1 MKMKLA
7 RNLSNYR
14 RQKGIT
20 QETMAERCGIS
31 RSAYAKW
38 ENGSTTPD
46 IYHIETIADIFDI
59 TIDELV
65 HGNSDPV
72 SENSLSELCDMLGE
86 LKTICLKLA
95 ENAPLNSRNLYSD
108 YISGTHMEKFDTI
121 PTDIYVSLGS
131 EEAAKGNYDIAL
143 QYLEEAILR
152 GDIAAIDTM
161 LVVYQEMLDIISDPD
176 SSIYWDYRL
185 KFARKMQ
192 QCGKIM
198 EHEIQKSI
206 Y

>member
-121 PTDIYVSLGS
+121 PTVS
-131 EEAAKGNYDIAL
+131 NF
-143 QYLEEAILR
+143 
-152 GDIAAIDTM
+152 
-161 LVVYQEMLDIISDPD
+161 
-176 SSIYWDYRL
+176 SI
-185 KFARKMQ
+185 
-192 QCGKIM
+192 
-198 EHEIQKSI
+198 
-206 Y
+206 

>member
-1 MKMKLA
+1 
-7 RNLSNYR
+7 
-14 RQKGIT
+14 
-20 QETMAERCGIS
+20 
-31 RSAYAKW
+31 
-38 ENGSTTPD
+38 
-46 IYHIETIADIFDI
+46 
-59 TIDELV
+59 
-65 HGNSDPV
+65 
-72 SENSLSELCDMLGE
+72 
-86 LKTICLKLA
+86 
-95 ENAPLNSRNLYSD
+95 
-108 YISGTHMEKFDTI
+108 MEKFDTI

-198 EHEIQKSI
+198 EHEIQKNI